1 MRLLYW
7 LYAEELYTWTSAVND
22 ARTGKETWVKDEEN
36 MSTTSAWDTYLS
48 ALTRLAEILTHAGHF
63 QVNSAAL
70 LGAMFIKQYHTK
82 LIVARVQEG
91 VEQGVRSVV
100 RG

>member
-1 MRLLYW
+1 MSNTK
-7 LYAEELYTWTSAVND
+7 AGDND
-22 ARTGKETWVKDEEN
+22 
-36 MSTTSAWDTYLS
+36 LS

-70 LGAMFIKQYHTK
+70 LGGRLLGQYHTK

-91 VEQGVRSVV
+91 
-100 RG
+100 

>member
-1 MRLLYW
+1 M
-7 LYAEELYTWTSAVND
+7 
-22 ARTGKETWVKDEEN
+22 
-36 MSTTSAWDTYLS
+36 S